1 MQDSYRFNRLLRVC
15 LQMNGTNNSGITDV
29 DYRLIGLSPQY
40 WSHTPILIGDLVS
53 LPLVNG
59 VDCLVT
65 TCSDDEST
73 TVCEGVQDDTNN
85 SHVAEDITDV
95 DHDDAIQIDP
105 NNETTPHILP
115 LSKVLLRG
123 IATAIDRRPNGCTLL
138 VLDDG
143 SGSIDCRYWDND
155 DSSGNNSAFNLPA
168 LLAEHE
174 PTNKQRHD
182 NCRFLVGDM
191 LEVMGKIK
199 TLTAGSKANAD
210 DCKLSSQ
217 LAPHSTTTP
226 LDVRY
231 GCIREVHASSVCL
244 INKGETR
251 MANQWN
257 GEMIH
262 WLKCMNFNKQQCN
275 SMNKQSRVRN
285 GKDILPLLGDAISTS
300 ILGDGTSSDCII
312 LDKANGNN
320 NILHRKCCQTSHRF
334 KSSFF
339 YCHCEASLETLD
351 PNLQFRD
358 ALLNRLLDME
368 AKLQCISDSLYP
380 TSAEDCLDLLGI
392 DQTNTL
398 PPPLLFTF
406 ESIYRDEEIMS
417 VATSIVSSTSAPEAN
432 AQRLIRKTFAALTND
447 GILSLYDHEQDLYL
461 LVTRSRI
468 IEPFLRSSGLES
480 PSLCLFCCVLWCLQY
495 EDSAIRILHLNLVC
509 LYAIAFA
516 SCMY

>member
-1 MQDSYRFNRLLRVC
+1 M
-15 LQMNGTNNSGITDV
+15 
-29 DYRLIGLSPQY
+29 
-40 WSHTPILIGDLVS
+40 
-53 LPLVNG
+53 
-59 VDCLVT
+59 
-65 TCSDDEST
+65 
-73 TVCEGVQDDTNN
+73 
-85 SHVAEDITDV
+85 
-95 DHDDAIQIDP
+95 QIDP
-105 NNETTPHILP
+105 NKEETSIPHILP

-123 IATAIDRRPNGCTLL
+123 IATAIDRRPNGCTLI

-155 DSSGNNSAFNLPA
+155 DNSGGSAFNLPA

-174 PTNKQRHD
+174 PTNKQRRD
-182 NCRFLVGDM
+182 QCRFIVGDM

-199 TLTAGSKANAD
+199 TLTAGSKANID
-210 DCKLSSQ
+210 ECKLSSSSD
-217 LAPHSTTTP
+217 HDSTEVP

-262 WLKCMNFNKQQCN
+262 WLKCMNFVKQQQCN
-275 SMNKQSRVRN
+275 GTNKQSSVRN
-285 GKDILPLLGDAISTS
+285 GKDVLPLLGDVISTS
-300 ILGDGTSSDCII
+300 IIGDGTTSSDCII
-312 LDKANGNN
+312 LDKANGSN

-334 KSSFF
+334 RSSFF
-339 YCHCEASLETLD
+339 YCHCEASLEALD

-368 AKLQCISDSLYP
+368 AKLQQMSDTLFP

-392 DQTNTL
+392 DQTDTL

-406 ESIYRDEEIMS
+406 ESIYRDEEIINI
-417 VATSIVSSTSAPEAN
+417 ATTIVSSTSAPEAN

-461 LVTRSRI
+461 LVSRTRI
-468 IEPFLRSSGLES
+468 IEPFLQSSGLGFGGFGVPQPFFIQSVPKKRISEIMN
-480 PSLCLFCCVLWCLQY
+480 WIE
-495 EDSAIRILHLNLVC
+495 EDDQDEEVANSA
-509 LYAIAFA
+509 
-516 SCMY
+516 

>member
-1 MQDSYRFNRLLRVC
+1 
-15 LQMNGTNNSGITDV
+15 MNGTNNTDLTDV
-29 DYRLIGLSPQY
+29 DYRLVGLSPQY

-53 LPLVNG
+53 LPLING
-59 VDCLVT
+59 IDCLVT
-65 TCSDDEST
+65 TCSDDNEST

-85 SHVAEDITDV
+85 SHIAEDIINV
-95 DHDDAIQIDP
+95 DHDDAMQIDL
-105 NNETTPHILP
+105 NKEETSIPHILP

-123 IATAIDRRPNGCTLL
+123 IATAIDRRPNGCTLI

-155 DSSGNNSAFNLPA
+155 DNSGGSAFNLPA

-174 PTNKQRHD
+174 PTNKQRRD
-182 NCRFLVGDM
+182 QCRFIVGDM
-191 LEVMGKIK
+191 LEVMGKIR
-199 TLTAGSKANAD
+199 TLTAGSKANTD
-210 DCKLSSQ
+210 ECKLSSD
-217 LAPHSTTTP
+217 STEVS

-244 INKGETR
+244 IYKGETR

-257 GEMIH
+257 GEMVH
-262 WLKCMNFNKQQCN
+262 WLKCMNFNKQQQCN
-275 SMNKQSRVRN
+275 SMNKQSRVRS

-320 NILHRKCCQTSHRF
+320 NILQRKCCQTSHRF
-334 KSSFF
+334 RSSFF
-339 YCHCEASLETLD
+339 YCHCEASLEALD

-368 AKLQCISDSLYP
+368 AKLQHISDALFP
-380 TSAEDCLDLLGI
+380 TSTEDCLDLLGV
-392 DQTNTL
+392 DQTNTML
-398 PPPLLFTF
+398 PPLLFTF
-406 ESIYRDEEIMS
+406 ESIYRDEEIKNI
-417 VATSIVSSTSAPEAN
+417 ATTIVSSTSAPEAN

-461 LVTRSRI
+461 LVSRTRI

-480 PSLCLFCCVLWCLQY
+480 PSLCCFV
-495 EDSAIRILHLNLVC
+495 VC
-509 LYAIAFA
+509 YGVFN
-516 SCMY
+516 MKTRPFE